1 MVDKRVYATH
11 TLDANVGTSHIG
23 RKRMQRVKVE
33 NSITGQPDTSPHPSM
48 VIQATPS
55 NDPQLTIQHLAQ
67 LLAFDSDCDE
77 KNGCTIGNDSHD
89 DEVSNVFDD
98 PGVSTSVIQRG
109 VIKRSGIEIVYN
121 QQPSGIRATSGS
133 LTYDSLLYGQY
144 SAKIKLGYN
153 LSNLLT
159 HPWL

>member
-1 MVDKRVYATH
+1 
-11 TLDANVGTSHIG
+11 
-23 RKRMQRVKVE
+23 MQRVKVE
-33 NSITGQPDTSPHPSM
+33 NSITCQPDTSPHPSM

-89 DEVSNVFDD
+89 DEVLNVFDE

-109 VIKRSGIEIVYN
+109 VIKRIGIEIVYN
-121 QQPSGIRATSGS
+121 QQ
-133 LTYDSLLYGQY
+133 LTKWHQSHLR
-144 SAKIKLGYN
+144 
-153 LSNLLT
+153 LT
-159 HPWL
+159 DLRLTFVRTIFCKDQAWI

>member
-1 MVDKRVYATH
+1 
-11 TLDANVGTSHIG
+11 
-23 RKRMQRVKVE
+23 MQRVKVE

-77 KNGCTIGNDSHD
+77 KNGCTIGNDRHD

-109 VIKRSGIEIVYN
+109 VIKRIVIEIVYN
-121 QQPSGIRATSGS
+121 QQPTKWHQSYLR
-133 LTYDSLLYGQY
+133 LTDLR
-144 SAKIKLGYN
+144 
-153 LSNLLT
+153 LT
-159 HPWL
+159 FVRTIFCKDQAWI

>member
-1 MVDKRVYATH
+1 
-11 TLDANVGTSHIG
+11 
-23 RKRMQRVKVE
+23 MQRVKVE

-77 KNGCTIGNDSHD
+77 KNGCTIGNDRHD

-109 VIKRSGIEIVYN
+109 VIKRIVIEIVYN
-121 QQPSGIRATSGS
+121 QQPTKWHQSHLR
-133 LTYDSLLYGQY
+133 LTDLR
-144 SAKIKLGYN
+144 
-153 LSNLLT
+153 LT
-159 HPWL
+159 FVRTIFCKDQAWI

>member
-11 TLDANVGTSHIG
+11 TLDANVGNSHIG

-33 NSITGQPDTSPHPSM
+33 NSITGQPDTPPHPSM

-89 DEVSNVFDD
+89 DEVLNVFDE

-109 VIKRSGIEIVYN
+109 VIKRIVIEIVYN
-121 QQPSGIRATSGS
+121 QQPTKWHQSYLR
-133 LTYDSLLYGQY
+133 LTDLR
-144 SAKIKLGYN
+144 
-153 LSNLLT
+153 LT
-159 HPWL
+159 FVRTIFRKDQAWI

>member
-1 MVDKRVYATH
+1 
-11 TLDANVGTSHIG
+11 
-23 RKRMQRVKVE
+23 MQRVKVE

-77 KNGCTIGNDSHD
+77 KNGCTIGNDRHD

-109 VIKRSGIEIVYN
+109 VIKRIVIGIVYN
-121 QQPSGIRATSGS
+121 QQPTKWHQSHLR
-133 LTYDSLLYGQY
+133 LTDLP
-144 SAKIKLGYN
+144 
-153 LSNLLT
+153 LT
-159 HPWL
+159 FVRTIFCKDQAWI

>member
-1 MVDKRVYATH
+1 
-11 TLDANVGTSHIG
+11 
-23 RKRMQRVKVE
+23 MQRVKVE

-77 KNGCTIGNDSHD
+77 KNGCTIGNDRHD

-109 VIKRSGIEIVYN
+109 VMKRIGIEIVYN
-121 QQPSGIRATSGS
+121 QQPTKWHQSHLR
-133 LTYDSLLYGQY
+133 LTDLP
-144 SAKIKLGYN
+144 
-153 LSNLLT
+153 LT
-159 HPWL
+159 FVRTIFCKDQAWI